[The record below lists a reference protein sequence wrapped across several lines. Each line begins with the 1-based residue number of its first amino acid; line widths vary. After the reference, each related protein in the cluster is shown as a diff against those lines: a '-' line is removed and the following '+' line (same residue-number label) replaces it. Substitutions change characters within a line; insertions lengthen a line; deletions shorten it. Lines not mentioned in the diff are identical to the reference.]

1 MKPLCWQIVP
11 SLLLVL
17 LGVQPAFSLPA
28 IISSSTT
35 SVASNLTLDGKGSAS
50 THIVKV
56 ATLELSTD
64 DSHGFTLTISSQS
77 LTKSG
82 GKTPIPFQVTTVPAD
97 DPSPNDSDFSISTG
111 SNYTVS
117 TTSAGSS
124 SKDMYIKYT
133 PAALQDPGA
142 YNTSISLVITDN

>member
-1 MKPLCWQIVP
+1 MKPLSWQIVP

-28 IISSSTT
+28 ITSSTT
-35 SVASNLTLDGKGSAS
+35 SVASNLILDGEGNAS

-56 ATLELSTD
+56 ANLELSTD
-64 DSHGFTLTISSQS
+64 DPDGLTLTIDSES

-82 GKTPIPFQVTTVPAD
+82 ETPIPFQVTTVSTGSGS
-97 DPSPNDSDFSISTG
+97 PSASDFTVSSS

-117 TTSAGSS
+117 TSSAGSS
-124 SKDMYIKYT
+124 AKDLYIRYT

-142 YNTSISLVITDN
+142 YSASIPLVVTDN

>member
-1 MKPLCWQIVP
+1 MKPLYWQIVP

-17 LGVQPAFSLPA
+17 LGVQPAFSLPT
-28 IISSSTT
+28 ISTMR
-35 SVASNLTLDGKGSAS
+35 SVVNNLTLDGQGSAS

-56 ATLELSTD
+56 ADLELSTTD
-64 DSHGFTLTISSQS
+64 PDGFTLTISSQS

-82 GKTPIPFQVTTVPAD
+82 GETPIPFQITTVATGSAS
-97 DPSPNDSDFSISTG
+97 PSASDFSVSPG
-111 SNYTVS
+111 NNYTIS

-124 SKDMYIKYT
+124 LKEMYIKYT

-142 YNTSISLVITDN
+142 YNTSISLIVTDN

>member
-1 MKPLCWQIVP
+1 MKPLYWQIVP

-17 LGVQPAFSLPA
+17 LGVQPAFSLPT
-28 IISSSTT
+28 IISSTT
-35 SVASNLTLDGKGSAS
+35 SVANNLILDGKGSARP
-50 THIVKV
+50 HLVKI
-56 ATLELSTD
+56 ANLELSTAD
-64 DSHGFTLTISSQS
+64 PDGFTLTISSQS

-82 GKTPIPFQVTTVPAD
+82 GETPIPFQVTTVAAGE
-97 DPSPNDSDFSISTG
+97 SPNDSDFSISPG

-124 SKDMYIKYT
+124 FKDMYIKYT

>member
-1 MKPLCWQIVP
+1 MKPLYWQIVP
-11 SLLLVL
+11 SFLLLL
-17 LGVQPAFSLPA
+17 LRVQPAFSLPT
-28 IISSSTT
+28 IISSTT
-35 SVASNLTLDGKGSAS
+35 SVANNLILDRKGSAS
-50 THIVKV
+50 SRIVKV
-56 ATLELSTD
+56 ANLQLSTD
-64 DSHGFTLTISSQS
+64 GTKGFTLTISSQS

-82 GKTPIPFQVTTVPAD
+82 GETPIPFQVTTVPANE
-97 DPSPNDSDFSISTG
+97 SPNDSDFSISPG

-124 SKDMYIKYT
+124 SKDMYIRYT